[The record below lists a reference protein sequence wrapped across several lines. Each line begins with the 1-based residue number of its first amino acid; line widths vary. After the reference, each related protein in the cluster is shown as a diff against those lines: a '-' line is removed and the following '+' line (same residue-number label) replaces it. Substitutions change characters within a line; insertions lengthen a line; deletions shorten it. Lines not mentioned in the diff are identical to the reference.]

1 MGPITNRI
9 DILIKVH
16 DSTLLCQECF
26 LRGNVDLYV
35 CMYIH
40 LPHISIAPPRT
51 KWRPK
56 VSCKSINKIY
66 ITKHQHLQVSLL
78 LGVFGQKLIA
88 NSFSL

>member
-1 MGPITNRI
+1 MQINEDRI
-9 DILIKVH
+9 VLSIEEEV
-16 DSTLLCQECF
+16 
-26 LRGNVDLYV
+26 
-35 CMYIH
+35 H

-78 LGVFGQKLIA
+78 GVFGKKLIT